1 MPPSGHQHT
10 GAHTHNCG
18 VYFQRKYEYIRR
30 QKKLSM
36 LFCGWKDIS
45 FICIS
50 FVFLLTSDAHMKHII
65 DCRQL
70 GETVQFALLGFI
82 RGVTVNSV
90 LLNQSRIAAF
100 RLHVESRAFILS
112 SKKNKQTK
120 QKPICGQWRF
130 FPPFPFFSKHAEFAC
145 STITKSEWM
154 VQTLSPSFL
163 FCFFSCRITFPVS
176 TRGKRFHTLL
186 SIPTL

>member
-1 MPPSGHQHT
+1 MPPPGHQHT
-10 GAHTHNCG
+10 GVHTHNCG
-18 VYFQRKYEYIRR
+18 VYFQRKYAYMKR

-36 LFCGWKDIS
+36 LFCRWNDVS
-45 FICIS
+45 FIFIS
-50 FVFLLTSDAHMKHII
+50 FVFLLMGRAMHTWSIF
-65 DCRQL
+65 DCRQS

-82 RGVTVNSV
+82 GGVTVNSV

-100 RLHVESRAFILS
+100 RLRVQSRAFISS

-120 QKPICGQWRF
+120 QKPICGQWRI
-130 FPPFPFFSKHAEFAC
+130 PPNTKFASER

-154 VQTLSPSFL
+154 FQTLVPSFL
-163 FCFFSCRITFPVS
+163 LCFFSCRITFPVS